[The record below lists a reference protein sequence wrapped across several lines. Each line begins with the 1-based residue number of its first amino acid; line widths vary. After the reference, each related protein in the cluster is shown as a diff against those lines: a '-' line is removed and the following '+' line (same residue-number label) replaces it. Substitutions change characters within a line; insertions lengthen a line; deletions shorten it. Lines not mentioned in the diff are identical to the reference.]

1 MTPILQSGAFVL
13 IIIMGF
19 LLRRFGVFG
28 ANDYRILQSVVFN
41 LTLPSAIIVSFVSGH
56 HGLNLLLVTLFGLG
70 CALLPIPILFFMSRK
85 RKVSERAFLLLNA
98 SGFNVGTFCFP
109 ILQAFLGPS
118 TLMVAAMFDMGNA
131 VMVTAGTNVM
141 TTSLLNI
148 DMQRP
153 LHEQYKGDAPVV
165 PAGTMLDKD
174 ARRLQR
180 RSRVRNIIKGFVTS
194 PSFDIYMVMIVV
206 TIFSI
211 KLPEWIGTVL
221 QPISMAN
228 PFCSM
233 LMVGMLMDLP
243 HNWKDIKA
251 VLEVIGWRLP
261 LAAAFALFAWFI
273 LPFDGVFRKALVMVC
288 FAPTAVFATLFT
300 DKVLGNPK
308 LAGFTLAATAFIAIV
323 IMTVLNVMLPV

>member
-1 MTPILQSGAFVL
+1 
-13 IIIMGF
+13 
-19 LLRRFGVFG
+19 
-28 ANDYRILQSVVFN
+28 
-41 LTLPSAIIVSFVSGH
+41 
-56 HGLNLLLVTLFGLG
+56 
-70 CALLPIPILFFMSRK
+70 
-85 RKVSERAFLLLNA
+85 
-98 SGFNVGTFCFP
+98 
-109 ILQAFLGPS
+109 
-118 TLMVAAMFDMGNA
+118 
-131 VMVTAGTNVM
+131 M